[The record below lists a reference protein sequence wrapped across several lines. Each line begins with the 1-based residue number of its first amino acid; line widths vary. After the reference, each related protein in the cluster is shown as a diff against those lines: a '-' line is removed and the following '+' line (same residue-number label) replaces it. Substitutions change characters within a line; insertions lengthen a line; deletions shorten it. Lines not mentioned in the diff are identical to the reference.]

1 MARTCV
7 KRETARQ
14 IGSRYLSY
22 QELPMP
28 IHATHAQHVK
38 NAAFAAYM
46 NAQSKIIGDGRPT
59 LTADG
64 LDAFEL
70 RNSGELDRRQSSVAT
85 LADYLT
91 TVHNLKYVERP
102 PAMSLLDWG
111 VLTAGKTTDAVQNF
125 FAMNVS
131 QAAVPKIYFIRH
143 KQGSRLKRVEFCLLD
158 TSTDVVKP
166 VAILW
171 KDQGY

>member
-46 NAQSKIIGDGRPT
+46 NAQSKITSDGRPT
-59 LTADG
+59 LTAGG

-70 RNSGELDRRQSSVAT
+70 RNSGELGRRQSSVAN

-91 TVHNLKYVERP
+91 AVEKLRFERP
-102 PAMSLLDWG
+102 AAMYELDWG

-143 KQGSRLKRVEFCLLD
+143 KQRSQLKRVEYCLLD
-158 TSTDVVKP
+158 PSTDVAKP

-171 KDQGY
+171 KDQG